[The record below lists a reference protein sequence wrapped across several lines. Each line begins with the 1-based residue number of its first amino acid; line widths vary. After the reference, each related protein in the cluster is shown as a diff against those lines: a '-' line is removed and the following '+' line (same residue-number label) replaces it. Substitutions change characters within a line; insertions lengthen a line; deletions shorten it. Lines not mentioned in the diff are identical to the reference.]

1 MSDPAPK
8 YPFDWELSRPPTR
21 FERLGFA
28 ASRWF
33 GRLGAGLVVLLL
45 LFGLVVGIPAWRVA
59 GSDSYATA
67 RQFVVDA
74 DLGIGQVIG
83 IDKVPVAYKVGT
95 DKAEYQFD
103 VRGEIAAGQA
113 SVTVARQ
120 NGVWDVTSASFGVYE
135 ARRAGVWRRRI
146 LRPGK

>member
-1 MSDPAPK
+1 LDEPKK

-21 FERLGFA
+21 LERFGFA
-28 ASRWF
+28 ASRWL
-33 GRLGAGLVVLLL
+33 GRLGGVVVLLL
-45 LFGLVVGIPAWRVA
+45 LLFALVVGIPAWRVA
-59 GSDSYATA
+59 GSDSYAAA

-83 IDKVPVAYKVGT
+83 IDKVPVAYKVGA

-135 ARRAGVWRRRI
+135 ARRAGVWHRRI
-146 LRPGK
+146 LRSPK